1 MRHRVRKAFTLVEI
15 LIVVVIL
22 GILAA
27 IVVPQFTSA
36 SQEAQAGNVA
46 TQLQTIRSQIEL
58 FRVKNNG
65 NYPPSM
71 IAGGAN
77 AWDDLLP
84 TAGGGNAEYMRT
96 APVNPRTSSSSVV
109 LGADLSA
116 SDPAEGWIFDADDT
130 SATYG
135 QILACYFDEVAYND
149 GDPATDPWTG
159 P

>member
-1 MRHRVRKAFTLVEI
+1 MRQRVSKAFTLVEI

-36 SQEAQAGNVA
+36 SEEAQAGNVA
-46 TQLQTIRSQIEL
+46 TQLQTVRSQIEL
-58 FRVKNNG
+58 YRVKNNG
-65 NYPPSM
+65 NYPPSLV
-71 IAGGAN
+71 AGGAD

-84 TAGGGNAEYMRT
+84 DGAGGNNEYMRT

-109 LGADLSA
+109 IGADLDA
-116 SDPAEGWIFDADDT
+116 SDAAEGWIFDDT
-130 SATYG
+130 TG
-135 QILACYFDEVAYND
+135 NIFACFFDEVAYND
-149 GDPATDPWTG
+149 GNADTDPWTG

>member
-1 MRHRVRKAFTLVEI
+1 MRQRVRKAFTLVEI

-65 NYPPSM
+65 NYPASL
-71 IAGGAN
+71 IAGGAT

-84 TAGGGNAEYMRT
+84 NATGGNNEYMRT
-96 APVNPRTSSSSVV
+96 PPVNPRTSSSSVV
-109 LGADLSA
+109 IGDALSA
-116 SDPAEGWIFDADDT
+116 SDPAEGWIFDADNT
-130 SATYG
+130 SPTYG
-135 QILACYFDEVAYND
+135 QMLACYFDETAYND
-149 GDPATDPWTG
+149 GDPATEPWTG